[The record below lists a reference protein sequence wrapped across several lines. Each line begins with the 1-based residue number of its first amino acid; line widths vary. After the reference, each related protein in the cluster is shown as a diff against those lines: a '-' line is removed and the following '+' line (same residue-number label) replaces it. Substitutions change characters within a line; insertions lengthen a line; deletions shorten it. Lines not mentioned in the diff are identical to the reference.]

1 MRKRAC
7 FAAPSTEMTGECG
20 GRACPG
26 EFNRGVRSC
35 GPFFHDHHLVDDDNV
50 HHSSLFDPLS
60 AQQPAFKMPPKMSS
74 SKKSSP
80 SRALHTYL
88 IAYNVVSLACWSV
101 ILFKTLSLLFTRQP
115 FPNTVSGLINHLR
128 SGYDY
133 HHLGSWVIW
142 TQTGALLEV
151 VHAALG
157 WVRSSPIT
165 VAMQVASR
173 IWLVWGVL
181 ARQPETHSHPLFVT
195 MVLAWSV
202 TECIRYSFYACNL
215 LGLEPALLNW
225 LRYNTFYILY
235 PLGAG
240 SEAFLMFSTLPKF
253 GDWANWKLSDHWTL
267 ALFVIWWP
275 GELRDVWRLVNC

>member
-1 MRKRAC
+1 MATRK
-7 FAAPSTEMTGECG
+7 T
-20 GRACPG
+20 
-26 EFNRGVRSC
+26 
-35 GPFFHDHHLVDDDNV
+35 
-50 HHSSLFDPLS
+50 
-60 AQQPAFKMPPKMSS
+60 
-74 SKKSSP
+74 SSP

-88 IAYNVVSLACWSV
+88 IAYNVISLACWSV
-101 ILFKTLSLLFTRQP
+101 ILVKTLSLLFTRQP
-115 FPNTVSGLINHLR
+115 FPNTLSGLIAHL
-128 SGYDY
+128 SHGYDY
-133 HHLGSWVIW
+133 KHLGTWVIW

-151 VHAALG
+151 AHAALG
-157 WVRSSPIT
+157 WVRSSPVT

-253 GDWANWKLSDHWTL
+253 GDWANWQLGDYWTL

-275 GELRDVWRLVNC
+275 GAFGVEVYRMGIWSLTHVPLVFASTLCALHAHDQAPQTSLWQGQEGQEGVKASRRGKRGAHAKKKKWS